1 MVNRRFFHPYEAQ
14 YDEQHPFFH
23 SSVNGVPLNDIYG
36 RMYSDLNNNYG
47 MQCDGILSV
56 CENFFIASKKEERKN
71 FLTP

>member
-14 YDEQHPFFH
+14 YDEHNPFFH

-47 MQCDGILSV
+47 MQC
-56 CENFFIASKKEERKN
+56 EERN
-71 FLTP
+71 FECVKTFLLL